1 MGSEKPSKC
10 VIACGGD
17 PCPIPKE
24 NAFYIGADKGY
35 ELLFENGITPHLIVG
50 DFDSSPFP
58 QDFPAERVIKLP
70 ARKDDT
76 DTVYAVKKGL
86 EAGFSEFD
94 IYGALGGKRI
104 SHSLA
109 NIQTLAYLGSA
120 GAKGRL
126 IGNSTVI
133 SLLSAGESTG
143 CDLRGDLSVLALEA
157 ARVSIQGALYSG
169 TFALSPSFPLGVSNR
184 CDGKVS
190 VSVLEGRVLVIEEQD
205 T

>member
-1 MGSEKPSKC
+1 MAIETC
-10 VIACGGD
+10 TTRRT
-17 PCPIPKE
+17 E
-24 NAFYIGADKGY
+24 NARPLESDSRAETIQLFVHNVHSFQFGA
-35 ELLFENGITPHLIVG
+35 
-50 DFDSSPFP
+50 
-58 QDFPAERVIKLP
+58 A
-70 ARKDDT
+70 
-76 DTVYAVKKGL
+76 L

-126 IGNSTVI
+126 IGNGTVI